1 MNTTLLTDAS
11 RLAYTATHEAQ
22 GPSSREARSQGWS
35 RPDEHDLSRG
45 TNQPGTSGST
55 GLLELEGGKKRVTV
69 RRQYMTRSS
78 LQKGYVFARETER
91 GKVHVI
97 RYRVRK
103 KLLCIEPKI

>member
-1 MNTTLLTDAS
+1 
-11 RLAYTATHEAQ
+11 
-22 GPSSREARSQGWS
+22 
-35 RPDEHDLSRG
+35 
-45 TNQPGTSGST
+45 
-55 GLLELEGGKKRVTV
+55 
-69 RRQYMTRSS
+69 MTRSS